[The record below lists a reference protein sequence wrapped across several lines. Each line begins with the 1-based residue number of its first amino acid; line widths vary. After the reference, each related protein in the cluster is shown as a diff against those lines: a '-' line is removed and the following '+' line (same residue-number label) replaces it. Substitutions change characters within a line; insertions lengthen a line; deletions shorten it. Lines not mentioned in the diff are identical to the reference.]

1 MKTIASTLKSTLKN
15 MYDVADVS
23 AGFEYW
29 FFKFLGFALSIF
41 EYEDLPESIPSREL
55 ELLFIL
61 QGYATPFYD
70 NNGYPV
76 AVPTNIYGYDKY
88 YTPNTGTYGNAIIP
102 TKTLYFQ
109 NNTEHKQNA
118 VLMFN
123 NDLHT
128 NIFYL
133 RSDGALLSL
142 IQRYARRMADL
153 EASENIYTVKTRF
166 GNAPVGSTDS
176 VRNSIKNFIEKIR
189 IGKFDT
195 ITDDSII
202 NCFRTVDFGNNT
214 NENLMTFATARDK
227 IIEQFFRDIGVKM
240 ANQKKAQVTSNEIE
254 SDEQLLLISIDDML
268 KTREQG
274 IKDFNEFFHTNA
286 TVKINPKYN
295 RANFAE
301 SKSVNEQE
309 TVSESETEIGGDE
322 NE

>member
-1 MKTIASTLKSTLKN
+1 MKTIASTIKASLKN

-23 AGFEYW
+23 EGFKYW

-41 EYEDLPESIPSREL
+41 EYENLPESIPSREL

-70 NNGYPV
+70 NKGFPV

-123 NDLHT
+123 NDIHT
-128 NIFYL
+128 NVFYL

-166 GNAPVGSTDS
+166 GNAPVGSTES
-176 VRNSIKNFIEKIR
+176 VRNSIMNFVNKICLGR
-189 IGKFDT
+189 FDT

-202 NCFRTVDFGNNT
+202 NCFRTVDFGNKT

-240 ANQKKAQVTSNEIE
+240 ANQKKAQVTSNEVE

-268 KTREQG
+268 KTRKQG
-274 IKDFNEFFHTNA
+274 LKDFNAFFHTNA

-295 RANFAE
+295 RANFTE
-301 SKSVNEQE
+301 SKTETENKGGVVNE
-309 TVSESETEIGGDE
+309 
-322 NE
+322 

>member
-1 MKTIASTLKSTLKN
+1 MKTIASTLKMALKN
-15 MYDVADVS
+15 MYDVSDVS

-41 EYEDLPESIPSREL
+41 EYENLPESIPSREL
-55 ELLFIL
+55 ELLLIL

-70 NNGYPV
+70 NRGLPV

-88 YTPNTGTYGNAIIP
+88 YTPNSGTYGNAIIP

-109 NNTEHKQNA
+109 NNAEHTQNA

-123 NDLHT
+123 SDLHT

-133 RSDGALLSL
+133 WSDGALLSL

-176 VRNSIKNFIEKIR
+176 VRNSIKNFVDKIR
-189 IGKFDT
+189 VGKFDT

-214 NENLMTFATARDK
+214 NENLMSFAAARDK

-240 ANQKKAQVTSNEIE
+240 SNQKKAQVTSNEIE

-268 KTREQG
+268 KTRKQG
-274 IKDFNEFFHTNA
+274 LDDFNRFFHTNA
-286 TVKINPKYN
+286 TVRINPKYD
-295 RANFAE
+295 RANFSE
-301 SKSVNEQE
+301 KVNERGSGTE
-309 TVSESETEIGGDE
+309 DKTEIKGGNE